1 MPAKPVVL
9 TFATG
14 SPKYATMAK
23 ALALTL
29 EMNYFEG
36 TKAIITDIADPEIP
50 KLFDVVLPPQPGYKH
65 WFTKLC
71 ALEATEFDRVLF
83 IDADSLVV
91 RPIDRVFEQMRGS
104 DFAVQ
109 GRWAAVQS
117 WYGDMGAVIKK
128 RGLERIPVFSGGFLY
143 YERTESAKAVIGRSM
158 ELAASYDELGLH
170 RNSGH
175 VVDEVCISIAMAET
189 GFGRV
194 FPDSSQFSMT
204 PWGRQNSIK
213 LDVLRGECSFIKG
226 SKAPRLVKPLIYHTA
241 QADADP
247 LYWREVRRVFKV
259 NAHRLGRRATPVDL
273 SISTRKVRR
282 LLTMLRG
289 RPR

>member
-1 MPAKPVVL
+1 MGKPVVL

-29 EMNYFEG
+29 DMNYFEG

-50 KLFDVVLPPQPGYKH
+50 RLFDVVLPPQPGYKH

-71 ALEATEFDRVLF
+71 ALEATDFDRVLF

-91 RPIDRVFEQMRGS
+91 RPLNGVFEALKGT

-109 GRWAAVQS
+109 GRWAREQR
-117 WYGDMGAVIKK
+117 WYGDMGSAIEKL
-128 RGLERIPVFSGGFLY
+128 GLDQIPVFNGGFIY
-143 YERTESAKAVIGRSM
+143 YERSENARRIIAEAVAMESQF
-158 ELAASYDELGLH
+158 DDLGLQ
-170 RNSGH
+170 RLRGH
-175 VVDEVCISIAMAET
+175 VTEEVCISLAMART
-189 GFGRV
+189 GLGRV
-194 FPDSSQFSMT
+194 FPDSCQFSMT
-204 PWGRQNSIK
+204 PWGRQNSVK

-226 SKAPRLVKPLIYHTA
+226 SQVPRLVKPLIYHTA

-247 LYWREVRRVFKV
+247 LYWREVRRVLEV
-259 NAHRLGRRATPVDL
+259 NAHRLGRSAKPVDL
-273 SISTRKVRR
+273 SIATRKLRR
-282 LLTMLRG
+282 LITMLRG
-289 RPR
+289 TAR